1 MAKTSK
7 NPPAKRQPAGN
18 RQERAQ
24 RSRGKSL
31 KEKAPRRGAP
41 ERVQKRSQVTNGS
54 DSDFESVAEPLL
66 AGPPKEYEMG
76 DYVLLDSGNMQRL
89 ERLGNYTLIRPALQ
103 AVWKP
108 RLTSGEW
115 NRADA
120 IFTRDAEGGGQWEW
134 RHKIS
139 RDFDVLYSSLSFR
152 VKLTNFGHLG
162 LFPEQADNWD
172 WLREQIR
179 NRMAAT
185 NNRNLHVLNLF
196 AYTGGST
203 LAASQAGAHVVHVDA
218 AKGVVDWAR
227 KNAELCRLNE
237 RPIRWL
243 VDDALKFL
251 KREERRGTKYQGI
264 ILDPPSFG
272 RGPKGEVFKI
282 EKDIFELLELCKA
295 LLDRD
300 ALFFLYS
307 CHTPGFTPITLA
319 NQIDDLFGNR
329 KGKIEAGEMVMRE
342 VGGRSLPSGVYARW
356 HNG

>member
-1 MAKTSK
+1 MPKTSK
-7 NPPAKRQPAGN
+7 TPTKKQTGRSNPTAR
-18 RQERAQ
+18 RTS
-24 RSRGKSL
+24 RSKSL
-31 KEKAPRRGAP
+31 KEKTPRRSPA
-41 ERVQKRSQVTNGS
+41 ERGPRRSQNTNSS

-66 AGPPKEYEMG
+66 AGPPKPYEMG

-120 IFTRDAEGGGQWEW
+120 IFSRDSEGGGQWEW
-134 RHKIS
+134 RHKIA
-139 RDFDVLYSSLSFR
+139 RDFDVLYSNLSFR
-152 VKLTNFGHLG
+152 IKLTNFGHLG

-172 WLREQIR
+172 WLRAKIR
-179 NRMAAT
+179 TRMAAT

-218 AKGVVDWAR
+218 ARGVVDWAR
-227 KNAELCRLNE
+227 KNAEICRLNE

-251 KREERRGTKYQGI
+251 QREVRRGSKYQGI

-282 EKDIFELLELCKA
+282 EKDIFEVLDTCKA

-307 CHTPGFTPITLA
+307 CHTPGFTPITLS
-319 NQIDDLFGNR
+319 NQIEDLFGGR
-329 KGKIEAGEMVMRE
+329 KGTVEAGEMVMRE
-342 VGGRSLPSGVYARW
+342 TGGRSLPSGVYARW
-356 HNG
+356 SSE